1 MGIYGG
7 TIFISV
13 TQSFGNILRFKY

>member
-7 TIFISV
+7 ANFLWV
-13 TQSFGNILRFKY
+13 TQSFGNILRFKH